1 MNGHAVVSTTP
12 AIGMP
17 DEELRRIRTYA
28 KDRGLRDPMKAFKQ
42 QCYSALERGIAFDL
56 SFSQWWM
63 LWEPHYHLR
72 GVRSGQMVMARN
84 GDSGPYALGNV
95 TIKTARANHREAHGY
110 EDDEISRGLRTFK
123 TMRGSSARV
132 VGSRTI
138 QRYGMANQYDD
149 DGELIED
156 DGGPKNILTSSIYDC

>member
-1 MNGHAVVSTTP
+1 
-12 AIGMP
+12 MP
-17 DEELRRIRTYA
+17 DQEVQRIRADA
-28 KDRGLRDPMKAFKQ
+28 KGRGLRDPVKAFRQ
-42 QCYSALERGIAFDL
+42 QYYSALRRGIAFNL
-56 SFSQWWM
+56 TFSQWWM

-95 TIKTARANHREAHGY
+95 IIKTARANHREAHGY
-110 EDDEISRGLRTFK
+110 EDGEISRGLRTFK
-123 TMRGSSARV
+123 KMRGSSARV

-138 QRYGMANQYDD
+138 QRFEIDHRYDD